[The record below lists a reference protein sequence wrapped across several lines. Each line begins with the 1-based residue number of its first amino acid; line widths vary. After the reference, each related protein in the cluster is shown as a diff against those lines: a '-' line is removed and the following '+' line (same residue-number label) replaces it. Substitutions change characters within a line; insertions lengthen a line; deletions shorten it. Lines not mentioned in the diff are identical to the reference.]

1 MMPES
6 TDDIIHILSLSESMK
21 DAVHGPDLSIPA
33 ELLVG
38 DAYIVLSA
46 YVVAA
51 LTVPENH
58 RVALDVAINDLV

>member
-1 MMPES
+1 
-6 TDDIIHILSLSESMK
+6 MK

-38 DAYIVLSA
+38 DAYITLSA

-51 LTVPENH
+51 LTVPETH
-58 RVALDVAINDLV
+58 RTALDVAINDLV